1 MFDAKELECDEI
13 RIMVRE
19 QFEEEI
25 GGEEGE
31 VREFIDA
38 DVLILKITKDFVHL
52 AVYY

>member
-38 DVLILKITKDFVHL
+38 DILILKITKHFVHL